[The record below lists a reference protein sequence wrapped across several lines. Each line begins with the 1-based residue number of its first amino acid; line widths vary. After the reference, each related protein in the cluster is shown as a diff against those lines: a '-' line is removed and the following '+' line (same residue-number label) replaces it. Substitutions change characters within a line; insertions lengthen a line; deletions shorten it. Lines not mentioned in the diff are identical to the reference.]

1 MEVEVISRSGKD
13 LGKFSITDKLTV
25 KDFKKMFNQKHKQW
39 SPERQKFTIKTPT
52 GAALYEEEKT
62 LVEYLKGDKVLVFR
76 DLGTQLSWRFVY
88 MVEYAGPLFICPA
101 LYCLP
106 HLFYGEEAAK
116 TITQKIC
123 FWLIMGHFLKRELE
137 SLFVHRFSN
146 ATMPLKNLFVNCTY
160 YWILNGAFIGYFLF
174 HPKYTDPNFSAATLG
189 ALLVVFLG
197 SEFMNFLC
205 HMVLRNLRPAG
216 TKTRG
221 IPKGCGFDLVS
232 CANYFWEVISWASF
246 AVLSACLPAYVF
258 LLATIYILSNWASL
272 RHRKYKKEFDGK
284 EGKLLYPRSRKA
296 LFPFIF

>member
-39 SPERQKFTIKTPT
+39 SPERQKFTIRTPT
-52 GAALYEEEKT
+52 GVALYDDEKT
-62 LVEYLKGDKVLVFR
+62 LAEYLKGDKVLVFR

-101 LYCLP
+101 LYYLP
-106 HLFYGEEAAK
+106 YIFYGEEAAK

-137 SLFVHRFSN
+137 SLLVHRFSN

-174 HPKYTDPNFSAATLG
+174 HPKYTDPNFSTAILG
-189 ALLVVFLG
+189 ALLAVFLG

-205 HMVLRNLRPAG
+205 HMVLRNLRPPG

-221 IPKGCGFDLVS
+221 IPKGCGFGLVS

-246 AVLSACLPAYVF
+246 AVLSSCLPAYVF

-272 RHRKYKKEFDGK
+272 RHRKYIKEFDGK